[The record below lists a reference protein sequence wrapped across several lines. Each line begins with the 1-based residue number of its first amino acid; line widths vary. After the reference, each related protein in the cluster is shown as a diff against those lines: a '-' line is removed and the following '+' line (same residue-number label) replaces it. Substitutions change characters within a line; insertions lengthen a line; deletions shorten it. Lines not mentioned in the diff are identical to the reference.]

1 LGNASNQKVVRN
13 LPKKKLTAIDL
24 FSGSGGLT
32 LGLKH
37 AGFRVIGAV
46 DCDSLAAETYRA
58 NHKNTM
64 LWETDICD
72 LSVSEVAGRLG
83 LRVGELD
90 LLAGCPPCQGFSSMR
105 TLNGKRNV
113 NDPRNELVFEF
124 LRFIR
129 ELEPKAIMME
139 NVPGLAGDRRL
150 AVFCEEIKELGY
162 SYKCDI
168 LNAANFGVPQR
179 RHRMVLLAGKYGQP
193 IFASPDQKRCT
204 VWDAIARLPPAG
216 ETEDY
221 LHDSSEKRSVRI
233 INLIKSIPK
242 DGGSRMD
249 IGATMQLDCH
259 KKCDGFRD
267 VYGRMS
273 WNDVAPT
280 ITGGCVNPS
289 KGRFLH
295 PEYDRAI
302 TLREAALLQTFPK
315 DYFFSL
321 KRGKMSAAELIGNA
335 LPPEFIRRH
344 AIALKEYLEMN
355 SLTAEVV

>member
-1 LGNASNQKVVRN
+1 M
-13 LPKKKLTAIDL
+13 PKKLLTAIDL

-32 LGLKH
+32 LGLKQ

-46 DCDSLAAETYRA
+46 DCDSLAAETYRE
-58 NHKNTM
+58 NHKKTV
-64 LWETDICD
+64 LWETDIRD
-72 LSVSEVAGRLG
+72 LSVLEVSSWLG
-83 LRVGELD
+83 LSAGELD

-105 TLNGKRNV
+105 TLNGKRDV

-139 NVPGLAGDRRL
+139 NVPGLARDRRL
-150 AVFCEEIKELGY
+150 AEFCKEIEKFGY
-162 SYKCDI
+162 SPVCDI
-168 LNAANFGVPQR
+168 LNAADFGVPQR
-179 RHRMVLLAGKYGQP
+179 RHRMVLLAGKRGRP
-193 IFASPDQKRCT
+193 NFALQDRKRYT
-204 VWDAIARLPPAG
+204 VRDAIASLPPAG
-216 ETEDY
+216 ESNDC
-221 LHDSSEKRSVRI
+221 LHDQPEKRSARI
-233 INLIKSIPK
+233 LNLIRSIPK

-249 IGATMQLDCH
+249 IGAANQLDCH
-259 KKCDGFRD
+259 KKCNGFKD

-273 WNDVAPT
+273 WNDIAPT

-295 PEYDRAI
+295 PSCDRAI

-321 KRGKMSAAELIGNA
+321 KRGKMPAAELIGNA

-344 AIALKEYLEMN
+344 AI
-355 SLTAEVV
+355 EVRKYIMGE

>member
-1 LGNASNQKVVRN
+1 MP
-13 LPKKKLTAIDL
+13 PKKPIAIDL

-46 DCDSLAAETYRA
+46 DCDPLASETYRV
-58 NHKNTM
+58 NHKNTV
-64 LWETDICD
+64 LWETDICN
-72 LSVSEVAGRLG
+72 LLVSEVSSRLG
-83 LRVGELD
+83 LGNGELD

-105 TLNGKRNV
+105 TLNGKREI

-129 ELEPKAIMME
+129 ELEPKTIMME
-139 NVPGLAGDRRL
+139 NVPGLAADRRFSI
-150 AVFCEEIKELGY
+150 FCEEIKKLGY
-162 SYKCDI
+162 SYVCEI
-168 LNAANFGVPQR
+168 LNAADFGVPQR
-179 RHRMVLLAGKYGQP
+179 RHRMVLLAGKGGHP
-193 IFASPDQKRCT
+193 NFALRDRKRYT
-204 VWDAIARLPPAG
+204 VKDAIASLSPAG
-216 ETEDY
+216 ESNDC
-221 LHDSSEKRSVRI
+221 LHDQPERRSVRI
-233 INLIKSIPK
+233 LNLIKSIPK

-249 IGATMQLDCH
+249 MGAANQLGCH
-259 KKCDGFRD
+259 KKCNGFRD

-273 WNDVAPT
+273 WNDIAPT

-295 PEYDRAI
+295 PSCDRAI

-321 KRGKMSAAELIGNA
+321 KRGKMPAAELIGNA

-344 AIALKEYLEMN
+344 AIEIKKYIWSSNIKGHEEIA
-355 SLTAEVV
+355 

>member
-1 LGNASNQKVVRN
+1 M
-13 LPKKKLTAIDL
+13 PKKLLTAIDL

-32 LGLKH
+32 LGLKR

-46 DCDSLAAETYRA
+46 DCDSLATETYRA
-58 NHKNTM
+58 NHKNTV
-64 LWETDICD
+64 LWETDIRD
-72 LSVSEVAGRLG
+72 LSVSEVSSRLG

-113 NDPRNELVFEF
+113 DDPRNELVFEF

-139 NVPGLAGDRRL
+139 NVPGLARDRRL
-150 AVFCEEIKELGY
+150 AEFCEEIKKLGY
-162 SYKCDI
+162 SPVCEI
-168 LNAANFGVPQR
+168 LNAADFGVPQR
-179 RHRMVLLAGKYGQP
+179 RHRMVLLAGKNGKP
-193 IFASPDQKRCT
+193 GFASRDQKRCT
-204 VWDAIARLPPAG
+204 VKDAIYRLPPAG
-216 ETEDY
+216 KTEDH
-221 LHDSSEKRSVRI
+221 LHDSSERRSERI

-249 IGATMQLDCH
+249 IGAAKQLDCH

-273 WNDVAPT
+273 WNDVSPT
-280 ITGGCVNPS
+280 ITGGCINPS

-321 KRGKMSAAELIGNA
+321 KRGKMLAAELIGNA

-344 AIALKEYLEMN
+344 AIALREYLERIRLLSKPEEIMH
-355 SLTAEVV
+355 

>member
-1 LGNASNQKVVRN
+1 MKT
-13 LPKKKLTAIDL
+13 PKKKPIAIDL

-37 AGFRVIGAV
+37 AGFRVIGAI

-58 NHKNTM
+58 NHKNTI
-64 LWETDICD
+64 LWETDIRY
-72 LSVSEVAGRLG
+72 LSVSEVSSRLR
-83 LRVGELD
+83 LKSGELD

-105 TLNGKRNV
+105 TLNGKRDV
-113 NDPRNELVFEF
+113 KDPRNELVFEF
-124 LRFIR
+124 LRFIK
-129 ELEPKAIMME
+129 ELEPKTIMME
-139 NVPGLAGDRRL
+139 NVPGLAGDHRL
-150 AVFCEEIKELGY
+150 ATFCEEIKKLGY
-162 SYKCDI
+162 SPVCEI
-168 LNAANFGVPQR
+168 LNAADFGVPQR

-193 IFASPDQKRCT
+193 SFASPDLKRCT
-204 VWDAIARLPPAG
+204 VRDAIASLPPAG
-216 ETEDY
+216 ESNDC
-221 LHDSSEKRSVRI
+221 LHDLPEKRSGRI
-233 INLIKSIPK
+233 LNLIKSIPK

-249 IGATMQLDCH
+249 IGAANQLDCH
-259 KKCDGFRD
+259 KKCNGFKD

-289 KGRFLH
+289 KGRFLY
-295 PEYDRAI
+295 PSCDRAV

-321 KRGKMSAAELIGNA
+321 KRGKMPAAELIGNA

-344 AIALKEYLEMN
+344 AIALKKYLEMKFIN
-355 SLTAEVV
+355 C

>member
-1 LGNASNQKVVRN
+1 M
-13 LPKKKLTAIDL
+13 PKRQPIAIDL

-58 NHKNTM
+58 NHKNTV
-64 LWETDICD
+64 LWERDIRD
-72 LSVSEVAGRLG
+72 LAVSEAANRLS
-83 LRVGELD
+83 LRAGELD

-105 TLNGKRNV
+105 TLNGKRNL

-124 LRFIR
+124 LRFIK

-139 NVPGLAGDRRL
+139 NVPGLAANYRL
-150 AVFCEEIKELGY
+150 TVFCEEIKKLGY
-162 SYKCDI
+162 SYVCDV

-179 RHRMVLLAGKYGQP
+179 RYRMVLLAGKYGQP
-193 IFASPDQKRCT
+193 SFASPHKRRYT
-204 VWDAIARLPPAG
+204 VRDAIARLPLAG
-216 ETEDY
+216 ETEDH
-221 LHDSSEKRSVRI
+221 LHDSSEKRSDRI
-233 INLIKSIPK
+233 IDLIKSIPK

-249 IGATMQLDCH
+249 IGTERQLDCH
-259 KKCDGFRD
+259 KKCNGFRD

-280 ITGGCVNPS
+280 ITGGCINPS

-335 LPPEFIRRH
+335 LPPKFIRSH

-355 SLTAEVV
+355 SLTSEVG